1 MELKKDIDSKQITA
15 NGNTYYLE
23 SELSIERFIA
33 FQKLEVEL
41 AYQTGF
47 AGVMKAL
54 DRAKVFLNKTDF
66 VSASVEITNIQ
77 DVMRKSDKDKR
88 IPSIDICSLFLNT
101 KDEDR
106 RWITDQMLEEKQKD
120 FESEGIPVSFF
131 LTLAQNLVIGYK
143 EHLKTEA

>member
-120 FESEGIPVSFF
+120 FEAEGIPVSFF